1 VLEVNTNILEKRN
14 EIRTVRIKM
23 GNFALAG
30 NLKFL
35 SLGDILQFLGS
46 NSSTG
51 VLIIKSK
58 YAQTPGKIYFV
69 SGNPVNA
76 SAGTLVGLEAVNSL
90 FGWIDGEFE
99 FTNENV
105 TCERIIH
112 KSRMQLILD
121 ALSMLDDGQIERLG
135 PVSFSEKSAHES
147 ARKLP
152 VIKGPLIDYTYI
164 VDEEEI
170 GAGHKIVAEGKHGG
184 WLWVILEGVAELA
197 RETPAGPLKI
207 LRIGEGAF
215 IGSVASF
222 LMLEGTV
229 RSAAI
234 SAVTKVQ
241 LGVLDSR
248 RLSVD
253 FLRMSN
259 SFRNLSISLDR
270 RMKQATDMA
279 VKAHMNKIRLDDYI
293 NIKNQIINQGDSEK
307 KLFEITEGE
316 AHIVRHT
323 EYGYVP
329 LASLHSG
336 DFFGNIPFLDLGQE
350 PFNASVFGS
359 ENLKIDPMDPDGFR
373 KEYQELT
380 PTFKNFIEHV
390 ATCISVTSRVVCE
403 FHKKSVRGKK

>member
-1 VLEVNTNILEKRN
+1 MVNS
-14 EIRTVRIKM
+14 V
-23 GNFALAG
+23 LAG

-35 SLGDILQFLGS
+35 SLGDVLQFLGS

-69 SGNPVNA
+69 DGNPVNA
-76 SAGTLVGLEAVNSL
+76 SSGSLVGLEAANSL
-90 FGWIDGEFE
+90 FGWVDGEFE
-99 FTNENV
+99 FIDENV

-121 ALSMLDDGQIERLG
+121 ALSLLDDGQIERLG
-135 PVSFSEKSAHES
+135 PVSYSKKSSHENTP
-147 ARKLP
+147 KLP
-152 VIKGPLIDYTYI
+152 IIKGPLIDYTYI

-215 IGSVASF
+215 IGSIASF

-259 SFRNLSISLDR
+259 AFRNLSISLDR

-279 VKAHMNKIRLDDYI
+279 VKAHLNKIRVEDYI
-293 NIKNQIINQGDSEK
+293 NVKNHIINQGDSEK
-307 KLFEITEGE
+307 KLLEITEGE

-323 EYGYVP
+323 EFGYVP
-329 LASLHSG
+329 LATLHAG
-336 DFFGNIPFLDLGQE
+336 DFFGNISFLDLGQE
-350 PFNASVFGS
+350 PYNASVFGS
-359 ENLKIDPMDPDGFR
+359 ENLKLDELDPDAFR
-373 KEYQELT
+373 KEYLELT

-390 ATCISVTSRVVCE
+390 STCISVTSRLVYE
-403 FHKKSVRGKK
+403 FHKKNVRSGKQK